1 MIIRVRQAV
10 LAFRDEHPLAFLL
23 LAVLGTL
30 SLLFLAAIEAFKPT
44 GKRRSK
50 SGKQP
55 VLPPGPRGL
64 PLFGSLHS
72 LKEAREDP
80 EHRFVSPL
88 SSYHYPT
95 TSDTT

>member
-1 MIIRVRQAV
+1 MIFRVRQAV

-44 GKRRSK
+44 GKRRSQ

-64 PLFGSLHS
+64 PLFGNLHS

-80 EHRFVSPL
+80 EQKFVSGQLLIPENAT
-88 SSYHYPT
+88 PR
-95 TSDTT
+95 